1 MVKMHKFLK
10 RCGLAISRS
19 NKPSKESSLI
29 MAKLTEI
36 EGIGEAYAQKL
47 QEAGVGT
54 LDQLLEKGAAP
65 TGRKEIAEK
74 AGVSEKLI
82 LRWANMA
89 DLFRI
94 KGVGEEYADLLETAG
109 IDTVPELAQRNPENL
124 HNKLAEVNE
133 AKNLVR
139 RVPTEEEVGGWVGQ
153 AKQLLRVLTY

>member
-1 MVKMHKFLK
+1 
-10 RCGLAISRS
+10 
-19 NKPSKESSLI
+19 

-74 AGVSEKLI
+74 TGVSEKLI

-94 KGVGEEYADLLETAG
+94 KGVGEEYADLLEAAG
-109 IDTVPELAQRNPENL
+109 VDTVPELAQRNPENL

-139 RVPTEEEVGGWVGQ
+139 RVPTVEEVGGWVGQ
-153 AKQLLRVLTY
+153 AKQLPRVLTY

>member
-1 MVKMHKFLK
+1 
-10 RCGLAISRS
+10 
-19 NKPSKESSLI
+19 

-47 QEAGVGT
+47 QGAGVGT

-74 AGVSEKLI
+74 TGVSEKLI

-94 KGVGEEYADLLETAG
+94 KGVGEEYADLLEAAG
-109 IDTVPELAQRNPENL
+109 VDTVPELAQRNPENL

-139 RVPTEEEVGGWVGQ
+139 RVPTVEEVGGWVGQ
-153 AKQLLRVLTY
+153 AKQLPRVLTY

>member
-1 MVKMHKFLK
+1 
-10 RCGLAISRS
+10 
-19 NKPSKESSLI
+19 

-54 LDQLLEKGAAP
+54 LEQLLEKGAAP
-65 TGRKEIAEK
+65 AGRKEIAEK
-74 AGVSEKLI
+74 TGVSEKLI

-94 KGVGEEYADLLETAG
+94 KGVGEEYADLLEAAG
-109 IDTVPELAQRNPENL
+109 VDTVPELAQRNVENL
-124 HNKLAEVNE
+124 HKKLAEVNE

-139 RVPTEEEVGGWVGQ
+139 RVPTVEEVGGWVGQ
-153 AKQLLRVLTY
+153 AKQLPRVLTY